1 MRIGVDIDGTIKQ
14 TQKAAIQLYNEE
26 LNMDVKEEEVTTFY
40 LDEPFGLSYEEGRKL
55 WRKLEA
61 KIYTIGIPLEGAPE
75 ALQQLKKEGHEIFFI
90 TARPNVKRIR
100 AITEAWLQKHGFPF
114 DGTNLYMNI
123 HDKGKIA
130 KDLRIDLFFEDDP
143 EHLDRLLAAN
153 IHTVIVD
160 ARYNQHY
167 NQAIPR
173 IKDWTEGLEYI
184 ETFVKKIFNR
194 EREK

>member
-26 LNMDVKEEEVTTFY
+26 LNMDVKEDEVTTFY
-40 LDEPFGLSYEEGRKL
+40 LDEPYGLSGEEGRKL
-55 WRKLEA
+55 WRKLES

-90 TARPNVKRIR
+90 TARPNFKRIR
-100 AITEAWLQKHGFPF
+100 DITEEWLQKHGFPF

-184 ETFVKKIFNR
+184 ETFA
-194 EREK
+194 EKNQ